1 MKTPIVQKGSRHYA
15 AKRVWQYLR
24 LHKRTLIAGAFCTA
38 MASLLTLSVAGVV
51 KLSTTA
57 LGDHE
62 IRRFLWVVAAVVPL
76 YLAKGFFTYGQ
87 TYYIAASMYGLAA
100 RLRTAI
106 YAHIQRMPLSFFER
120 NKTGQLMSTVLN
132 DVTLIQTGTASVVD
146 VISGPVTML
155 GGIGAMFWVSAPLSI
170 IALPF
175 LAGMGVAVDRISKR
189 QRALQNAVQ
198 ARLADISQVFEETVV
213 GVRVVK
219 SFGREDHE
227 IGRFAK
233 RNDQNFRAA
242 MRVIKRTALI
252 TPSIELIGAV
262 AIAGVLLI
270 AGVTLKMDLP
280 TILMF
285 LTLANNVT
293 TSAKHLGRLKGVY
306 EQTMAGVERIFEVL
320 DEAPDMVEKPDALV
334 LPSGPGNVEFDHVSF
349 GYGKGERALHDV
361 TFTMAPGEVVAIV
374 GQSGAGKTTIANL
387 IPRFYDVME
396 GVVRVDGVDVRDVT
410 LESLRQRMA
419 IVPQETMLFSGT
431 VRDNIAY
438 GKLDASDD
446 EIHQAARAANAD
458 EFIRAFEDGYDTVLG
473 ERGTRLSGGE
483 RQRIAIARAILKDP
497 RILILDEATSSLDTK
512 SEALVQ
518 AALEELMRSRTT
530 LVIAHRLSTI
540 TRADKIL
547 VLSSGRVVES
557 GTFREL
563 LSRGG
568 AFAKLYEAQ
577 FQLQEVGP
585 DYSR

>member
-1 MKTPIVQKGSRHYA
+1 MNTSIAKNTSRHYA

-24 LHKRTLIAGAFCTA
+24 LHKRTLIAGAFCTVV
-38 MASLLTLSVAGVV
+38 ASLM
-51 KLSTTA
+51 KLSLGKVVHLGTGA
-57 LGDHE
+57 LENHDIH
-62 IRRFLWVVAAVVPL
+62 RFTWVVASVVPL
-76 YLAKGFFTYGQ
+76 YLVKGFFTYGQ
-87 TYYIAASMYGLAA
+87 TYFIAGSMYGLAA
-100 RLRTAI
+100 RLRKAI

-120 NKTGQLMSTVLN
+120 NKTGQLMSTVMN

-155 GGIGAMFWVSAPLSI
+155 GGIAAMFWVSTPLSI
-170 IALPF
+170 VALPF
-175 LAGMGVAVDRISKR
+175 LAGMGVAVDRIAKR
-189 QRALQNAVQ
+189 QRALQSAVQ
-198 ARLADISQVFEETVV
+198 ARLADVSQVFEETVV
-213 GVRVVK
+213 GIRVVK

-227 IGRFAK
+227 IGRFAE
-233 RNDQNFRAA
+233 RNDQNYRAA
-242 MRVIKRTALI
+242 MRVVKRSALI
-252 TPSIELIGAV
+252 TPYIELIGAA
-262 AIAGVLLI
+262 AIAGALFI
-270 AGVTLKMDLP
+270 AGVKLKMDIP

-285 LTLANNVT
+285 LMFANNVT
-293 TSAKHLGRLKGVY
+293 DSAKHLGRLNVVY
-306 EQTMAGVERIFEVL
+306 QQTMAGVERIFEVM
-320 DEAPDMVEKPDALV
+320 DETPDMVEKPDAV
-334 LPSGPGNVEFDHVSF
+334 ILPAGQGNVEFDHVSF
-349 GYGKGERALHDV
+349 GYGKGERALNDV

-387 IPRFYDVME
+387 IPRFYDVTE
-396 GVVRVDGVDVRDVT
+396 GAVRVDGVDVRDVT
-410 LESLRQRMA
+410 LDSLRQRIA

-431 VRDNIAY
+431 VRENIAY
-438 GKLDASDD
+438 GKLDANDR
-446 EIHQAARAANAD
+446 EIEQAARAANAD
-458 EFIRAFEDGYDTVLG
+458 EFVRGFEDGYDTVLG

-547 VLSSGRVVES
+547 VLSSGRIVES

-577 FQLQEVGP
+577 FQLQEVV
-585 DYSR
+585 